1 MLIDAC
7 EKVLGPAAS
16 LVPNIAALS
25 TFQYGE
31 SAANDQIRARFV
43 KELMG
48 FHIAFFS
55 VVAFALLHAVFLLWQ
70 PVKDYMRQRR
80 VLRNCD
86 RNETSRRGSQDAV
99 AGQNGVQVLRAM
111 GPDSDREWDI
121 QMYQREKGN
130 AALIANGRA
139 GKTASGMRH
148 PSQPEIVDR
157 SVGGTHW
164 S

>member
-1 MLIDAC
+1 
-7 EKVLGPAAS
+7 
-16 LVPNIAALS
+16 VPNIVALS

-31 SAANDQIRARFV
+31 SAANDQIRERFV

-55 VVAFALLHAVFLLWQ
+55 LVVFALLHAISLLWQ
-70 PVKDYMRQRR
+70 PVKDYMGQRW

-86 RNETSRRGSQDAV
+86 RNETSRCGSQDAI

-111 GPDSDREWDI
+111 GPDSDGEWQTEDI
-121 QMYQREKGN
+121 QMYQKERGMR
-130 AALIANGRA
+130 LSFANGRA
-139 GKTASGMRH
+139 GKTASGMTH
-148 PSQPEIVDR
+148 PSEPESVDR
-157 SVGGTHW
+157 SADGTHW

>member
-1 MLIDAC
+1 LLIDAC
-7 EKVLGPAAS
+7 EKVLGPEAS
-16 LVPNIAALS
+16 LAPNIAALS

-48 FHIAFFS
+48 FHIVFFS
-55 VVAFALLHAVFLLWQ
+55 LVAFALLHAVFLLWQ

-86 RNETSRRGSQDAV
+86 KNETSRCGSQDAI

-111 GPDSDREWDI
+111 GPDSDREWQTKDI

-130 AALIANGRA
+130 AALIC
-139 GKTASGMRH
+139 
-148 PSQPEIVDR
+148 
-157 SVGGTHW
+157 
-164 S
+164 

>member
-1 MLIDAC
+1 LLIDAC

-25 TFQYGE
+25 TSQYGE
-31 SAANDQIRARFV
+31 SAANDQIQARLV

-48 FHIAFFS
+48 FQIVFFS
-55 VVAFALLHAVFLLWQ
+55 LVAFALLHAVFLLWR

-86 RNETSRRGSQDAV
+86 RNETSRCGSQDAV

-111 GPDSDREWDI
+111 GPDNDREWQTEDI

-130 AALIANGRA
+130 AAL
-139 GKTASGMRH
+139 MC
-148 PSQPEIVDR
+148 
-157 SVGGTHW
+157 
-164 S
+164 